1 MKWPILIVGLIAI
14 LPLSAWL
21 RANPGQT
28 SKVWTLIGVLLF
40 AVDPLHLYMAIISW
54 PLWPGFVKG
63 TEVSVIDLIAVAIF
77 ISLPRSKN
85 PRPFLISSAIYF
97 IAVVLSAFQAG
108 VAQATMFYAW
118 QLARMFLL
126 YSVVARASQD
136 EQVVFSLLKGMAVG
150 VCFEVIAVLWQRLVL
165 GELQTGGTFG
175 HQNSLGLVLHFA
187 VFPYFALLLAGR
199 RGWLP
204 ALIPALGVLI
214 SLLTVS
220 RATIGLSVLGY
231 GVLLVI
237 SMMRRWTVRKV
248 WLGLAFAIS
257 VLVLTP
263 VALFSLSERF
273 SQVELPDDYNE
284 RALFEFAAA
293 SILQDHPMGIGA
305 NNYVVVANMQGYNER
320 AGIAPTTG
328 SLGAHAHNVYLVV
341 AVETGYFGLVAFVIL
356 LFRPLII
363 AFVWGWR
370 DPKDIRGDVLI
381 GLGVSLAVVYLHSL
395 YEWVFVVHYLQY
407 FFAVEA
413 GLIVGLAKQ
422 VGYGRAPIT
431 SPAQIRHMGAA

>member
-1 MKWPILIVGLIAI
+1 
-14 LPLSAWL
+14 
-21 RANPGQT
+21 
-28 SKVWTLIGVLLF
+28 
-40 AVDPLHLYMAIISW
+40 
-54 PLWPGFVKG
+54 
-63 TEVSVIDLIAVAIF
+63 
-77 ISLPRSKN
+77 
-85 PRPFLISSAIYF
+85 
-97 IAVVLSAFQAG
+97 
-108 VAQATMFYAW
+108 
-118 QLARMFLL
+118 
-126 YSVVARASQD
+126 
-136 EQVVFSLLKGMAVG
+136 
-150 VCFEVIAVLWQRLVL
+150 
-165 GELQTGGTFG
+165 
-175 HQNSLGLVLHFA
+175 